1 VIYRMIATAPNDSQK
16 PGDST
21 AHGSGTSSRNAYKG
35 GLRVQLSEL
44 SKLLRKQRNVIDKLA
59 QVIWQV
65 DHM

>member
-1 VIYRMIATAPNDSQK
+1 
-16 PGDST
+16 
-21 AHGSGTSSRNAYKG
+21 
-35 GLRVQLSEL
+35 LRVQLSEL